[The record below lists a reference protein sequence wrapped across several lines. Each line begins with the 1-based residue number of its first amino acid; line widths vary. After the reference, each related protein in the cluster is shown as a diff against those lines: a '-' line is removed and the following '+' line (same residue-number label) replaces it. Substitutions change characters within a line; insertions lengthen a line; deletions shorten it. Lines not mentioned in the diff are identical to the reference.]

1 MLGESRS
8 GSPVLGWK
16 RDLAARTSRSV
27 GPPGRA
33 QRLATVSELYEN
45 LTCPENLSTI
55 LELELCFYKLDE
67 NSSDEILNRLV
78 DDFVR
83 LLEPMM
89 GSASALEMDRLGTS
103 TLINRIAKRLK
114 P

>member
-8 GSPVLGWK
+8 VRERRREHL
-16 RDLAARTSRSV
+16 V
-27 GPPGRA
+27 
-33 QRLATVSELYEN
+33 
-45 LTCPENLSTI
+45 
-55 LELELCFYKLDE
+55 
-67 NSSDEILNRLV
+67 NRLV

-103 TLINRIAKRLK
+103 ILNDHLLTITNPIQRILINRIAKRLK